1 MYLHDLGA
9 DMRRYSTKS
18 DDDLHLGATPVL
30 SREDP
35 AQGAPLQEA
44 LAVLNE
50 RLQHVSVTVRD
61 LAARLT
67 FAEDNRSDILRRLA
81 VIEERLSQT
90 ATKAWVLGCAAAVLL
105 AMLTGTLGGV
115 WWMFQQYVG
124 PLLRTSAG

>member
-1 MYLHDLGA
+1 
-9 DMRRYSTKS
+9 MRRYSTKS

>member
-1 MYLHDLGA
+1 
-9 DMRRYSTKS
+9 MRRYSTKS

-30 SREDP
+30 SKEDP
-35 AQGAPLQEA
+35 ARCGPLQEA

-50 RLQHVSVTVRD
+50 RLHHVSVTVRD

-67 FAEDNRSDILRRLA
+67 FAEDNMSDILRRLA

-90 ATKAWVLGCAAAVLL
+90 ATKAWVLGCAVAVLL

-124 PLLRTSAG
+124 PLMRASAG